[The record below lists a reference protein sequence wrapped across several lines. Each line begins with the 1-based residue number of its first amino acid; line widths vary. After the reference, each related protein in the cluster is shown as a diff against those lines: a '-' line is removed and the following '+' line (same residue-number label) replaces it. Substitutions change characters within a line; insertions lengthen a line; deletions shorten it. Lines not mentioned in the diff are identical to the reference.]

1 LASRIGQGRIS
12 VYNTERIHA
21 NEPCYGAD
29 CEFSL
34 TDAKQ
39 SKGTYSGLIRN
50 NRAFRYLWAGQVVSL
65 TGDWF
70 NLIASA
76 ALIATLT
83 QSGAA
88 VGGLFA
94 VRMLA
99 PFLVSPFAGVVAD
112 RYNRKTILITADI
125 LRCFVVLGLLLVREP
140 EQVWLIY
147 LLTAVQ
153 SATQGFYFPTWNSI
167 LPDITAPQE
176 LGVANAL
183 ASATWSVMLAFGAAL
198 GGLVSGVVGVY
209 PAFVID
215 AATFLVSAL
224 IILRMPYQ
232 SLLSPGADRSMMAG
246 VRQYIDGL
254 AYLRRHID
262 IFAITLQKG
271 LLGLLVIGLYQVVQ
285 VTISERYFPIG
296 EGGSITLGLIYVMSG
311 IGSGIGPILG
321 RHWARDRDR
330 HLRLMIAL
338 GYVCAIAGFLINATL
353 ASLPIILFGGFLRG
367 IGGGLVWVLGTQLL
381 LQIVPNEVRGRV
393 FSTEFAMYTLFAAV
407 SSGISGAL
415 IDGSLGVTGILLLGS
430 ALLVIPTVFWCL
442 WIAFGKRELII
453 ASEGAAVP

>member
-1 LASRIGQGRIS
+1 M
-12 VYNTERIHA
+12 TKTKERSA
-21 NEPCYGAD
+21 
-29 CEFSL
+29 
-34 TDAKQ
+34 
-39 SKGTYSGLIRN
+39 TYLGLIRH
-50 NRAFRYLWAGQVVSL
+50 NRAFRYLWAGQIVSL

-125 LRCFVVLGLLLVREP
+125 LRCFVVLGFVLVREP
-140 EQVWLIY
+140 ELVWLIY
-147 LLTAVQ
+147 LLTAIQ
-153 SATQGFYFPTWNSI
+153 SASQGFFFPAWNSI

-183 ASATWSVMLAFGAAL
+183 ASSTWSVMLAFGAAL

-215 AATFLVSAL
+215 AVTFLASAL
-224 IILRMPYQ
+224 ILFRMPYQ
-232 SLLSPGADRSMMAG
+232 SVLSPGEDQSMMAG
-246 VRQYIDGL
+246 IRQYIDGL

-262 IFAITLQKG
+262 TFSITLQKG
-271 LLGLLVIGLYQVVQ
+271 LLGLLIIGLYQVVQ
-285 VTISERYFPIG
+285 VTIAERYFPIG
-296 EGGSITLGLIYVMSG
+296 EGGSISLGLIYVMSG

-330 HLRLMIAL
+330 RLRLMIAL
-338 GYVCAIAGFLINATL
+338 GYVCATAGFLISATL

-367 IGGGLVWVLGTQLL
+367 IGGGLIWVLGTQLL

-407 SSGISGAL
+407 SSGISGTL
-415 IDGSLGVTGILLLGS
+415 IDSSLGVTGILLLGS
-430 ALLVIPTVFWCL
+430 ALLVIPTVLWCL
-442 WIAFGKRELII
+442 WIFFGKRDVVYMGESVALT
-453 ASEGAAVP
+453 